1 MDSTAEFHA
10 TVLVRNTART
20 SLELDIERE
29 TTNGNVKE
37 GVKPIPRCGTTSVGA
52 LRIKILLGLQNCRS
66 IRMLFALDRK
76 PVIQVS
82 FFFQL
87 LDEGSPGIFA
97 FAAVDERFGITDHN
111 QNVAC
116 SGKQD
121 IQTLGRCHKP
131 YVPVSITSRQC
142 CNYDVAFLTL
152 IIVYIYSIRPEKREL
167 EKRKYKIR
175 TTHQS

>member
-52 LRIKILLGLQNCRS
+52 LRIKILLGLQNRRP

-76 PVIQVS
+76 P
-82 FFFQL
+82 
-87 LDEGSPGIFA
+87 
-97 FAAVDERFGITDHN
+97 
-111 QNVAC
+111 
-116 SGKQD
+116 
-121 IQTLGRCHKP
+121 
-131 YVPVSITSRQC
+131 
-142 CNYDVAFLTL
+142 
-152 IIVYIYSIRPEKREL
+152 II
-167 EKRKYKIR
+167 
-175 TTHQS
+175 